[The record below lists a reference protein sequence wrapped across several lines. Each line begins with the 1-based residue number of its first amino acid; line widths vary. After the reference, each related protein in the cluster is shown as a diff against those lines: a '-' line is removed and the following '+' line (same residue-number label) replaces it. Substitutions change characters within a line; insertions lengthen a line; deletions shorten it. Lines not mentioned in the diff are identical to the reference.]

1 MSIQVK
7 VPKCTRSCDPAP
19 RPCPPPLFPS
29 MMHNTVKKV
38 EGAEGSAISMI
49 LQNKNIL
56 LGVSGGIAAYK
67 AAELV
72 RLLVKAGATVR
83 VVMTKNAQ
91 EFITPLT
98 LQSLSGN
105 PVSTDTFDLTQESEI
120 GHIRL
125 ADTADLVLIAPATAN
140 ILAKLAHGIADDLL
154 STLLLVT
161 RAPVV
166 LAPAMNVH
174 MHAHP
179 ATQENLK
186 TLQRFGHHI
195 IEPAEGELACG
206 YEGKGRLAE
215 PEQIVECAEITLT
228 KKDMQGEHIIVTAGP
243 NCEPIDPVRFIT
255 NRSTGKM
262 GFAMA
267 RIAHQRGAEVTL
279 VSGPTALAAP
289 FGVRLCPVRTALE
302 MQQAVLAHYPRATIV
317 VSAAAIADYRPTQ
330 TATQKIKKKDGAFS
344 IPLARNPDI
353 LAGLGQDKGNRLLV
367 GFATE
372 TEDVLHN
379 AERKLHSKNLDMIVA
394 NDVTQEG
401 AGFAGDTN
409 IVTLLDRTG
418 QQEPLPLMSK
428 DAVAHAVYDR
438 LLTLKKSP

>member
-1 MSIQVK
+1 MV
-7 VPKCTRSCDPAP
+7 
-19 RPCPPPLFPS
+19 
-29 MMHNTVKKV
+29 
-38 EGAEGSAISMI
+38 

-72 RLLVKAGATVR
+72 RLLVKAEATVR

-105 PVSTDTFDLTQESEI
+105 PVSTDTFNLTQESEI

-154 STLLLVT
+154 STLLLVA

-174 MHAHP
+174 MYAHP

-215 PEQIVECAEITLT
+215 PEQIVECVEAALT
-228 KKDMQGEHIIVTAGP
+228 QKDMQGEHVIVTAGP

-267 RIAHQRGAEVTL
+267 RIAHQRGAKVTL
-279 VSGPTALAAP
+279 VSGPTTLVTP
-289 FGVRLCPVRTALE
+289 LGVRLCSVRTALE
-302 MQQAVLAHYPRATIV
+302 MQRAVLAHYPRATIV

-330 TATQKIKKKDGAFS
+330 VASQKIKKKDGAFS
-344 IPLARNPDI
+344 IPLDRNPDI

-372 TEDVLHN
+372 TEDVLQN

-438 LLTLKKSP
+438 LLALKKSS

>member
-1 MSIQVK
+1 
-7 VPKCTRSCDPAP
+7 
-19 RPCPPPLFPS
+19 
-29 MMHNTVKKV
+29 MMQNTVKKV
-38 EGAEGSAISMI
+38 EGAEGSALSMV

-83 VVMTKNAQ
+83 AVMTKNAQ

-120 GHIRL
+120 GHVRL

-140 ILAKLAHGIADDLL
+140 ILAKIAHGIADDLL

-174 MHAHP
+174 MYAHP

-215 PEQIVECAEITLT
+215 PEQIVEGVEATLT
-228 KKDMQGEHIIVTAGP
+228 KNDLQGEHVIVTAGP

-289 FGVRLCPVRTALE
+289 FGVRLCSVRTALE

-317 VSAAAIADYRPTQ
+317 VSAAAIADYRPAQ
-330 TATQKIKKKDGAFS
+330 TATQKIKKKDGDFS

-353 LAGLGQDKGNRLLV
+353 LAGLGQDKGSRLLV

-379 AERKLHSKNLDMIVA
+379 AERKLHAKNLDMIVA

-438 LLTLKKSP
+438 LLALKRSP

>member
-1 MSIQVK
+1 MSSG
-7 VPKCTRSCDPAP
+7 TRNCGPLS
-19 RPCPPPLFPS
+19 RPCPLPRFPR
-29 MMHNTVKKV
+29 MMQKEQTVKKM
-38 EGAEGSAISMI
+38 EGAAGSAISMV

-67 AAELV
+67 AAEIV
-72 RLLVKAGATVR
+72 RLLVKAGASVR
-83 VVMTKNAQ
+83 VVMTQNAQ

-140 ILAKLAHGIADDLL
+140 ILAKLAHGLADNLL
-154 STLLLVT
+154 STLLLVA

-166 LAPAMNVH
+166 IAPAMNVH
-174 MHAHP
+174 MYAHP

-186 TLQRFGHHI
+186 TVQGFGYHI
-195 IEPAEGELACG
+195 IEPTEGELACG

-215 PEQIVECAEITLT
+215 PEQIVECVESTLT
-228 KKDMQGEHIIVTAGP
+228 QKDMQGEQVIVTAGP

-289 FGVRLCPVRTALE
+289 LGVRLCSVRTALE

-317 VSAAAIADYRPTQ
+317 VSAAAIADYRPAHI
-330 TATQKIKKKDGAFS
+330 ATQKIKKKDGDFS
-344 IPLARNPDI
+344 ISLDRNPDI
-353 LAGLGQDKGNRLLV
+353 LAGLGQDKGDRLLV

-372 TEDVLHN
+372 TEDVLQN
-379 AERKLHSKNLDMIVA
+379 AARKLRSKNLDMIVA

-438 LLTLKKSP
+438 LLALKKSP